1 MRRRTFLAAT
11 ASSSVWTTPLE
22 LAAQTYPSRPI
33 RLLVGYA
40 AGGPV
45 DIVARLM
52 AQWLSERL
60 GRQVVVDNKPGAGS
74 NVATEEVIRA
84 KPDGHTLLMASSSNA
99 INAALY
105 KNLQFE
111 FVRDIAPIA
120 GVTRVPAVLEVTPS
134 FPAGSVSEFIEYAKA
149 NPGKVNVATAGPGSQ
164 PHLCCELFMRIAGVD
179 LAMVHYRGSG
189 PALPDVVAGQVQ
201 AMFDPLPSSIG
212 YI

>member
-1 MRRRTFLAAT
+1 MKLPRREFLHLAAG
-11 ASSSVWTTPLE
+11 
-22 LAAQTYPSRPI
+22 AAVVPVVSRIARAQAYPRRPV
-33 RLLVGYA
+33 RLVVGYA

-45 DIVARLM
+45 DIVARLIG
-52 AQWLSERL
+52 QWLSQRL
-60 GRQVVVDNKPGAGS
+60 GQQVVIDNKPGAGS

-149 NPGKVNVATAGPGSQ
+149 NPGKV
-164 PHLCCELFMRIAGVD
+164 
-179 LAMVHYRGSG
+179 
-189 PALPDVVAGQVQ
+189 
-201 AMFDPLPSSIG
+201 
-212 YI
+212 